1 MNVGSFLYTGEAIIF
16 NMMCL
21 KIFIFD
27 EDLSSGHQ
35 FFCVSGDVV
44 GDILKFSCSKHQN
57 PILIL
62 TPMCQDTPYQI
73 SNMYDNVCNFNEFL
87 CTFTKCRQ
95 RHIPKNGFWGP

>member
-1 MNVGSFLYTGEAIIF
+1 MNVGSFLYTGEVVIF

-21 KIFIFD
+21 KILIFD

-35 FFCVSGDVV
+35 FFCVSEDVV

-62 TPMCQDTPYQI
+62 TPMCQDTLYQI
-73 SNMYDNVCNFNEFL
+73 SNMCDDVCNFN
-87 CTFTKCRQ
+87 
-95 RHIPKNGFWGP
+95 